1 MSQTVPRTARPRPA
15 PVGAL
20 IVAATAALAS
30 AAALGMRLLALALD
44 GRAGLGSIDQVVEL
58 GVLAVGLA
66 VAGWLALALV
76 AAVGCATA
84 RLVGWHWA
92 AGERFVARHAP
103 VVVRRALAL
112 SIGAGVGLVAA
123 VVPAVADQAAPPADL
138 GWAAT
143 QVVAVPARATTPVP
157 APAPVPAAAPAPA
170 PASVPAPASATASAP
185 APASATASAPAPE
198 SASAPAAAPAP
209 PRHRQHQPR
218 YPGRS
223 RLPRATA
230 CGGSRRTTS
239 SSARPTRR
247 SRPRGP
253 AGTTPTAT

>member
-1 MSQTVPRTARPRPA
+1 MSQTVPLAARTRPA

-157 APAPVPAAAPAPA
+157 APAPVPAAATAPPAP
-170 PASVPAPASATASAP
+170 PPASAPTSGLVTVAPGDSLWRIAADHLVVGATDAQIAAAWPRWYDANRDVIGDDPHRIRPGQVLSPP
-185 APASATASAPAPE
+185 APRVADATGGAS
-198 SASAPAAAPAP
+198 
-209 PRHRQHQPR
+209 
-218 YPGRS
+218 
-223 RLPRATA
+223 
-230 CGGSRRTTS
+230 
-239 SSARPTRR
+239 
-247 SRPRGP
+247 
-253 AGTTPTAT
+253 